1 MSLSRIPV
9 RKLLEHISP
18 EEKKALL
25 LPTEGEFELHV
36 AKEGIWVLSL
46 ASASAA
52 SFPQN
57 VSQKPAQEIS
67 PLQQKVLRLM
77 KTHQAPDLVEGRFEQ
92 FLSQEEQQA
101 LRELIARG
109 KVERYK
115 SSPKYTLGIYREAR
129 ENNDKK
135 IPSNAI
141 AVPITEKPLEE
152 YRLEVDGFEV
162 IRNDAA
168 AKQRS
173 MELAEKLKANEVKGM
188 KSFDGFYYVIERAL
202 LQRFLPL
209 MAQFMQANK
218 KTDLN
223 AITSHL
229 NVPRILSRII
239 LEFAKEEGT
248 IIEKRKD
255 SFAFVG

>member
-1 MSLSRIPV
+1 MPSPRIPV

-18 EEKKALL
+18 EAQKALL
-25 LPTEGEFELHV
+25 FPSEGELELHL

-46 ASASAA
+46 ASASSALSA
-52 SFPQN
+52 SAFP
-57 VSQKPAQEIS
+57 KPTQEIS

-101 LRELIARG
+101 LRELIAQGR
-109 KVERYK
+109 VEKFK
-115 SSPKYTLGIYREAR
+115 SSPKYTLGIYRETR
-129 ENNDKK
+129 GNENKK
-135 IPSNAI
+135 ILSNTI
-141 AVPITEKPLEE
+141 AVPIVEKPLEE
-152 YRLEVDGFEV
+152 YHLEVDGFEI

-173 MELAEKLKANEVKGM
+173 MELVEKLKASEVKGM
-188 KSFDGFYYVIERAL
+188 KSFDGFYYVIEQAL
-202 LQRFLPL
+202 LQRFLPS
-209 MAQFMQANK
+209 MMQFMQANK
-218 KTDLN
+218 KMDLD

-229 NVPRILSRII
+229 NVPRILVRII

-255 SFAFVG
+255 SFAYVG